1 MSLAEA
7 MADKEALWDRMVAE
21 RGLRP
26 TPFSQV
32 SSWAFGDAVFSWN
45 YDFLADGS
53 KLRRA
58 GFTEHIRTETMFE
71 DLFAQLR
78 RDRIVP

>member
-1 MSLAEA
+1 MSLSEA
-7 MADKEALWDRMVAE
+7 MADKEPLWDRMVAE
-21 RGLRP
+21 HGLRP
-26 TPFSQV
+26 TPFAQV
-32 SSWAFGDAVFSWN
+32 SSWGFGDAVFSWN

-58 GFTEHIRTETMFE
+58 GFTEHIRAEAMF
-71 DLFAQLR
+71 DGLFSQLR

>member
-1 MSLAEA
+1 
-7 MADKEALWDRMVAE
+7 
-21 RGLRP
+21 
-26 TPFSQV
+26 V
-32 SSWAFGDAVFSWN
+32 SSWSFGDAVFSWN

-58 GFTEHIRTETMFE
+58 GFTEHIRTEGMFE